1 MQKLAR
7 TTMPVVLGVT
17 LLVIGTASA
26 LRAFPSPVPEI
37 DPASGI
43 SALTLLSGLVLI
55 IRGRQKKA

>member
-7 TTMPVVLGVT
+7 ITVPVVLGVT

-26 LRAFPSPVPEI
+26 LNATPGPVPEI

-55 IRGRQKKA
+55 IRGRQKKT